1 MQLMHVCVW
10 EHIVSIYY
18 RTACWMFQNL
28 VGMMCLWPAHAL
40 RCFRQI
46 GPGQIQGRVKLGHRG
61 SPSSR
66 NFFDR
71 KATATNLMHSN
82 DLEACGMKCCYFWF
96 PSEVK
101 FLTRFDVFLDLVILP
116 YSNAISIG
124 FLCGKVLHLHLFC
137 VISMFLCGRRLK
149 NLNELFMYLHCI

>member
-1 MQLMHVCVW
+1 MGTHSQHLLQNCLLDVAKLGWDDVLMA
-10 EHIVSIYY
+10 
-18 RTACWMFQNL
+18 RTCIKG
-28 VGMMCLWPAHAL
+28 V
-40 RCFRQI
+40 RQI
-46 GPGQIQGRVKLGHRG
+46 GPGQIQGRVKLGHQG

-82 DLEACGMKCCYFWF
+82 DLEVCVMKCCYFWF
-96 PSEVK
+96 LSEVK

-116 YSNAISIG
+116 YFNAISILG

-149 NLNELFMYLHCI
+149 NLNEFFMYLHFI